1 MRPRPTRH
9 EQHTLTCPA
18 RNLNSILLA
27 TVLLKFPT
35 KGDCGLGPVP
45 PERRIVGD
53 VSVKLWTHIPQ
64 RPRGDKARE

>member
-1 MRPRPTRH
+1 MDCSLPALRASRLNTDRKSR
-9 EQHTLTCPA
+9 TLLEA
-18 RNLNSILLA
+18 GLLA
-27 TVLLKFPT
+27 
-35 KGDCGLGPVP
+35 CGLGAVP